1 MLSFGE
7 GLAGSLPGGFN
18 PTAGRF
24 SPGAVNTKEAGFE
37 PATVRTLEARV
48 LPAPQLMRGQ
58 LREETGGPVNLGKS
72 VPYGQLF
79 QGYPLCGLR
88 STSSPKCDLKA
99 FD

>member
-48 LPAPQLMRGQ
+48 LPAPQLMCGQ
-58 LREETGGPVNLGKS
+58 LREETGGPCQLRKERSLWAALSGLSPLWLKVNL
-72 VPYGQLF
+72 L
-79 QGYPLCGLR
+79 
-88 STSSPKCDLKA
+88 TEM
-99 FD
+99 